1 MKKLLS
7 KLIKSVFAVALV
19 AMTFCALSCASST
32 GGANDVNGSG
42 GGKKPSE
49 SGKIDV
55 NNLVGSWF
63 WNYGYDQKQF
73 CNEQLTLNSDGTM
86 SIIYIAANESEWDTG
101 TYSLIND
108 EEHGPTLL
116 INLMQVK
123 EKYEDDWEDVDVK
136 IYYEIETLN
145 SDHLLMKRYKRDLS
159 AMDMGLQ
166 LFDPGVV
173 NDYHKIKDGTK
184 ENLVGKW
191 TVNKRGTP
199 GIDWDETWI
208 FNEDGTMEDYWTYA
222 GEEPVK
228 YKGTYEVIKEK
239 TGSIL
244 HTTLSSEQKGSG
256 TFELNPP
263 MEFWIDYKTCGENL
277 IKVRSLRNMIGGEKH
292 DSERDSDDFYYRD
305 IPLETVTYH
314 WDNYTFKDYYP
325 VGTEYEL
332 LDLDKPYLF
341 SGVHEALY
349 NQKIIGWYDN
359 PQFSGNPIEKIS
371 KNDSSTPHEF
381 WAKWAI
387 KVRKSVWDESKGKDG
402 YGYRSPLPLSVLF
415 KNIPDGMKIP
425 SKGEKRII
433 VLSANVSK
441 DFEGWGGIE
450 LFDAS
455 EGWQRWVGKDWHPLK
470 SVNGKFVDL
479 FEIELTDD
487 LKTENLTQIGL
498 NLGYNPDTLDDVTI
512 LTDFKFEI
520 LEPNSPRL
528 IEHTFNYGNFIFK
541 QKSVIGYDFYLPQNP
556 DDLPS
561 LTKQEQDHFW
571 HQQGNE
577 FIGWYDNPEF
587 KGNPVKSISGADNTK
602 GKTFYG
608 KYNLKFYQPEA
619 REDGNYYSNR
629 WILAKTVTPNTQIDP
644 KKGDVVMVVVSGTL
658 SQEYE
663 GPMGL
668 DLYNFSFEDAFLAN
682 DWHYV
687 ETKNKKFATC
697 FELKMKKDANYKSID
712 EAAFLLAVDSL
723 NAPVQLVLS
732 DFKFELVEK
741 DPFVTT
747 EAESK
752 HVSIKPCAEGFE
764 ITVRKLD
771 SEKGDWTYAEIWA
784 EEDGHQTVA
793 GFDLSILNKNKS
805 ITFVWPFC
813 EKGKTYNFRFAWT
826 DSNGQYNNQPLS
838 VIASNGKGELNFDA
852 LKKIKVTLESNSKE
866 ANLCAANFKKEN
878 LLELVKNYQESITY
892 VGVQFPVISGSNDWS
907 DTQWLFAVY
916 CGLFPEFDS
925 NNSFF
930 AELFSKGKAN
940 ILGDFNFDWG
950 DKEKINDE
958 LSKRSIFCTDLR
970 IHFKMNS
977 CPDAVG
983 FYTISNRTDNVP
995 YTPVKF

>member
-32 GGANDVNGSG
+32 GGAN
-42 GGKKPSE
+42 E
-49 SGKIDV
+49 SGKIDA
-55 NNLVGSWF
+55 NNLIGSWF

-359 PQFSGNPIEKIS
+359 PQFSGNPVKKIEAG
-371 KNDSSTPHEF
+371 SSSGVREF
-381 WAKWAI
+381 WVKWVI
-387 KVRKSVWDESKGKDG
+387 KVKKNVWDESKGKDG
-402 YGYRSPLPLSVLF
+402 YGYRASLPLSILIKDF
-415 KNIPDGMKIP
+415 PKDMNPP
-425 SKGEKRII
+425 SKGDT
-433 VLSANVSK
+433 VTVVMSAKVSE
-441 DFEGWGGIE
+441 DISGWGGLE
-450 LFDAS
+450 LVDVS
-455 EGWQRWVGKDWHPLK
+455 EGWQRIVGTNWHYLK
-470 SVNGKFVDL
+470 SVDGKLTDV
-479 FEIELTDD
+479 FEIELESDFNTTD
-487 LKTENLTQIGL
+487 LNQIGL
-498 NLGYNPDTLDDVTI
+498 RFGYNPDTLDDIVY
-512 LTDFKFEI
+512 LSDFKFEI
-520 LEPNSPRL
+520 LDGNSPKI
-528 IEHTFNYGNFIFK
+528 IEHSFNYGNFIFK

-561 LTKQEQDHFW
+561 LTKQEQDYFW

-587 KGNPVKSISGADNTK
+587 KGNPIKSISGEDNTK

-668 DLYNFSFEDAFLAN
+668 DLYNFSFEDSFLAN

-771 SEKGDWTYAEIWA
+771 SDVKDWTGNFNLYIGNITTEGYETDVMI
-784 EEDGHQTVA
+784 DSSVLNDKKTV
-793 GFDLSILNKNKS
+793 
-805 ITFVWPFC
+805 TFIWPFC
-813 EKGKTYNFRFAWT
+813 EKGKTYKFNYSW
-826 DSNGQYNNQPLS
+826 DDGSWHGEYLK
-838 VIASNGKGELNFDA
+838 VIASTGKGELNFEP
-852 LKKIKVTLESNSKE
+852 LEKLKVTLESNSKE
-866 ANLCAANFKKEN
+866 ANLCVTNFSKDMIMEVVKKYMNEIDN
-878 LLELVKNYQESITY
+878 MDVD
-892 VGVQFPVISGSNDWS
+892 FVIVSGKNDWS
-907 DTQWLFAVY
+907 DTQWLFGAGCRIY
-916 CGLFPEFDS
+916 PDFDQ
-925 NNSFF
+925 NNSFYKDLF
-930 AELFSKGKAN
+930 ANGKSN
-940 ILGDFNFDWG
+940 ILGDHNFWWG
-950 DKEKINDE
+950 DKEKINQA
-958 LSKRSIFCTDLR
+958 LSSRDTFWTDFR
-970 IHFKMNS
+970 IYIRLKDY
-977 CPDAVG
+977 PEGVT